1 MILVTGA
8 TGTVGGHLVRLL
20 TAAGAPT
27 RAFVRSPE
35 SADNLRGYDV
45 QIAEGDYAQPQSL
58 RRALEGVD
66 RLFLLSPVGE
76 HSARLASAVLD
87 AAEEVAGTSGVSP
100 YVVKLAALGSDDPAA
115 PIRLL
120 REHGVVLERLRGGQL
135 PWTAL
140 LANAFLQN
148 LLAQAAQVQERGT
161 LTSPVGDGRVSY
173 VDARDIAA
181 VAARL
186 LTAPAGSAPSQ
197 AGEGSKYVLTGAE
210 AVSYADIAGRFS
222 AVLGRE
228 VAVEDIDLARYRD
241 MVRGWGLP
249 ESTAEALV
257 ELAEYQRSGAAATV
271 SDDVRRVTGRD
282 PAGVEDFL
290 VHHRAAFA
298 AA

>member
-20 TAAGAPT
+20 AASGVPT

-35 SADNLRGYDV
+35 AADNLRGYDV
-45 QIAEGDYAQPQSL
+45 QIAVGDYAEPQSL

-76 HSARLASAVLD
+76 HSAELESAVLD
-87 AAEEVAGTSGVSP
+87 AAEKVAGSSGVTP

-120 REHGVVLERLRGGQL
+120 RGHGEVLERLSGGQL

-148 LLAQAAQVQERGT
+148 LLGQAAQVQERAT
-161 LTSPVGDGRVSY
+161 LISPVGDGRVSY
-173 VDARDIAA
+173 LDARDIAA

-186 LTAPAGSAPSQ
+186 LTAPDGQAPAQ
-197 AGEGSKYVLTGAE
+197 AGQGTKYVLTGAE
-210 AVSYADIAGRFS
+210 AVSYGDLAGRFS
-222 AVLGRE
+222 SVLGRE
-228 VAVEDIDLARYRD
+228 IGVEDVDLGQYREQLQ
-241 MVRGWGLP
+241 GWGVA
-249 ESTAEALV
+249 SWTAQALV
-257 ELAEYQRSGAAATV
+257 ELAEYQRSGAGAVV
-271 SDDVRRVTGRD
+271 SDDVRRVTGRH
-282 PAGVEDFL
+282 PARVEDFL
-290 VHHRAAFA
+290 AHHRAAFA